1 MKYLILVA
9 IVVAV
14 LFLAKLGRRG
24 RNDDRNDDRQGGAPD
39 ASIKPSAPPEK
50 QALLACA
57 HCGVHLPANES
68 LPGRGGVF
76 CDESHRSAFE
86 RAHPH

>member
-1 MKYLILVA
+1 VKYLILVA

-14 LFLAKLGRRG
+14 LFLARLGRR
-24 RNDDRNDDRQGGAPD
+24 PD
-39 ASIKPSAPPEK
+39 KGSGQDAAIKPSKPSER

-76 CDESHRSAFE
+76 CDEAHRSAFE
-86 RAHPH
+86 RAHPL

>member
-14 LFLAKLGRRG
+14 LFFAKLGRRAG
-24 RNDDRNDDRQGGAPD
+24 KGDGDGDGAD
-39 ASIKPSAPPEK
+39 ASTKPSAPPEK

-86 RAHPH
+86 RAHPL

>member
-1 MKYLILVA
+1 MKYLVLVA

-24 RNDDRNDDRQGGAPD
+24 GRSSVQGE
-39 ASIKPSAPPEK
+39 SIKPSPLPEK

-57 HCGVHLPANES
+57 HCGVHLPVNES

-76 CDESHRSAFE
+76 CDEAHRSAFE
-86 RAHPH
+86 RAHPL

>member
-1 MKYLILVA
+1 VKYLILVA

-14 LFLAKLGRRG
+14 LFLAKLGRRNT
-24 RNDDRNDDRQGGAPD
+24 RTDESGA
-39 ASIKPSAPPEK
+39 SNKPTAPPEK

-57 HCGVHLPANES
+57 HCGVHLPVNES

-76 CDESHRSAFE
+76 CDEAHRSAFE
-86 RAHPH
+86 RAHPLE

>member
-14 LFLAKLGRRG
+14 LFLAKLGRRAG
-24 RNDDRNDDRQGGAPD
+24 RAEPKDDSQAAAPV
-39 ASIKPSAPPEK
+39 EK

-57 HCGVHLPANES
+57 HCGVHLPANET

-76 CDESHRSAFE
+76 CGEAHRSAFE
-86 RAHPH
+86 QAHPL

>member
-1 MKYLILVA
+1 MKYVILVA

-14 LFLAKLGRRG
+14 LLLTKLGRRG
-24 RNDDRNDDRQGGAPD
+24 GKSGVQG
-39 ASIKPSAPPEK
+39 ASDKPSAPAEK

-57 HCGVHLPANES
+57 HCGVHLPVNES

-76 CDESHRSAFE
+76 CDEAHRSAFE
-86 RAHPH
+86 RAHPL

>member
-14 LFLAKLGRRG
+14 LLIAKLGRRNT
-24 RNDDRNDDRQGGAPD
+24 RTDEPGA
-39 ASIKPSAPPEK
+39 AKKPTAAPEK

-57 HCGVHLPANES
+57 HCGVHLPVNES

-76 CDESHRSAFE
+76 CDEAHRSAFE
-86 RAHPH
+86 RAHPLE

>member
-14 LFLAKLGRRG
+14 LFLAKLGRRAG
-24 RNDDRNDDRQGGAPD
+24 KTEAQD
-39 ASIKPSAPPEK
+39 AAIKPSPAPEK

-57 HCGVHLPANES
+57 HCGVHLPVNES

-76 CDESHRSAFE
+76 CDEAHRSAFE
-86 RAHPH
+86 RAHPL

>member
-1 MKYLILVA
+1 MKYVILVA
-9 IVVAV
+9 IVVVV
-14 LFLAKLGRRG
+14 LFLAKLARRG
-24 RNDDRNDDRQGGAPD
+24 GPGGGSIDKQGGGPD
-39 ASIKPSAPPEK
+39 AAVKASPVPEK

-76 CDESHRSAFE
+76 CDESHRKAFE
-86 RAHPH
+86 QAHPL

>member
-1 MKYLILVA
+1 MKYLILVV

-14 LFLAKLGRRG
+14 LFLAKLGRRNARSDG
-24 RNDDRNDDRQGGAPD
+24 SGA
-39 ASIKPSAPPEK
+39 ANKPSAAPEK

-57 HCGVHLPANES
+57 HCGVHLPVNES

-76 CDESHRSAFE
+76 CDEAHRSAFE
-86 RAHPH
+86 RAHPL

>member
-1 MKYLILVA
+1 VKYLILVA

-14 LFLAKLGRRG
+14 LFLTKLGRRAG
-24 RNDDRNDDRQGGAPD
+24 KTGAQD
-39 ASIKPSAPPEK
+39 ASIKPSPSTEK

-57 HCGVHLPANES
+57 HCGVLLPVNES

-76 CDESHRSAFE
+76 CDEAHRSAFE
-86 RAHPH
+86 RAHPL

>member
-1 MKYLILVA
+1 MKYLILVV

-24 RNDDRNDDRQGGAPD
+24 GQGGGAD
-39 ASIKPSAPPEK
+39 AATKPTVAPEK

-57 HCGVHLPANES
+57 HCGVHLPVNES

-86 RAHPH
+86 RAHPL

>member
-1 MKYLILVA
+1 VKYLILVA

-24 RNDDRNDDRQGGAPD
+24 EKNADQD
-39 ASIKPSAPPEK
+39 AAVRPSPPPEK

-57 HCGVHLPANES
+57 HCGVHLPMNES

-76 CDESHRSAFE
+76 CDEAHRSAFE
-86 RAHPH
+86 RAHPL

>member
-1 MKYLILVA
+1 VKYLILVA

-14 LFLAKLGRRG
+14 LFLAKLGRRADK
-24 RNDDRNDDRQGGAPD
+24 RGGQDAPD
-39 ASIKPSAPPEK
+39 KPSTPSEK

-76 CDESHRSAFE
+76 CDEAHRSAFE
-86 RAHPH
+86 RAHPL

>member
-14 LFLAKLGRRG
+14 LLLAKLARRG
-24 RNDDRNDDRQGGAPD
+24 RPVAG
-39 ASIKPSAPPEK
+39 KPSAALEK

-76 CDESHRSAFE
+76 CDEAHRAAFE
-86 RAHPH
+86 QNHPL